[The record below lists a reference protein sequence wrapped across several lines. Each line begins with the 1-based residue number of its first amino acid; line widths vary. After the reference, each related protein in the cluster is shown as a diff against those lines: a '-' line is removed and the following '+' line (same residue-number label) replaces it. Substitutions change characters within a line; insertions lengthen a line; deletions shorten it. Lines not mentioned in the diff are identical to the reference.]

1 MCSPGFFVIYIK
13 KDSMETRNYRIRKT
27 IDIVVQAPWDE
38 LQGDTERWATNNII
52 PDCLIKNENDCHK
65 INDVRLVNIDEDQDS
80 FVVVS
85 WPDSQVL
92 CEYEN
97 YTDYCTFIMGHELSC
112 CSFLVNKEWYSRL
125 LNGELRK
132 IEELEPIEY

>member
-1 MCSPGFFVIYIK
+1 
-13 KDSMETRNYRIRKT
+13 METRNYHIRKT

-52 PDCLIKNENDCHK
+52 PDCLIKKENDCHK

-85 WPDSQVL
+85 A
-92 CEYEN
+92 
-97 YTDYCTFIMGHELSC
+97 
-112 CSFLVNKEWYSRL
+112 
-125 LNGELRK
+125 
-132 IEELEPIEY
+132 

>member
-1 MCSPGFFVIYIK
+1 
-13 KDSMETRNYRIRKT
+13 MERRNYHIRKT
-27 IDIVVQAPWDE
+27 IDIVVSAPWNE
-38 LQGDTERWATNNII
+38 LQDDTERWATNNII
-52 PDCLIKNENDCHK
+52 PDCLIKNEKDCHK
-65 INDVRLVNIDEDQDS
+65 INDVRLINNDEDQDS

-97 YTDYCTFIMGHELSC
+97 YTDYCTFIMGDELPC
-112 CSFLVNKEWYSRL
+112 CSYLVNKEWYSRL

-132 IEELEPIEY
+132 YEEMEEAVLEEAWL